1 MRPRLLSRLEPRPGI
16 PYYPL
21 MEDNVTHAPAPAGW
35 LEILEESEAELAAGL
50 TVPGEVVRQMLRDSL
65 ARLEARRETAPTRPV
80 PSRR

>member
-1 MRPRLLSRLEPRPGI
+1 MD
-16 PYYPL
+16 
-21 MEDNVTHAPAPAGW
+21 DNSLNASAPAGW

-65 ARLEARRETAPTRPV
+65 ARLKAAQDAAPSRKA